1 MQELCCQVRILSGE
15 FANPLISRQNRTVFL
30 KIGLDFTLFF
40 VYNRVYE
47 VRGRMKCAYCGC
59 TQSRVV
65 DSRQSEDGTSIRRRR
80 ECENCGRRF
89 TTYERIDLV
98 PLMVIKK
105 DQTREAFDVEKLRS
119 GIVKA
124 CEKRPVSLNR
134 IDELVRDIEQK
145 LNNHPDSEITS
156 QMVGELVMDGLKN
169 LDEVAYVRFASVYR
183 QFRDIQTFRDELN
196 KLLAD
201 FNPGTT
207 DGESVR

>member
-1 MQELCCQVRILSGE
+1 
-15 FANPLISRQNRTVFL
+15 
-30 KIGLDFTLFF
+30 
-40 VYNRVYE
+40 
-47 VRGRMKCAYCGC
+47 MKCAYCGC

-65 DSRQSEDGTSIRRRR
+65 DSRQNEDGTSIRRRR

-89 TTYERIDLV
+89 TTYEHIELV

-124 CEKRPVSLNR
+124 CEKRPVSLGR
-134 IDELVRDIEQK
+134 IDELVREIERK
-145 LNNHPDSEITS
+145 LNNQSDSEITS
-156 QMVGELVMDGLKN
+156 SNIGELVMEGLKQ

-183 QFRDIQTFRDELN
+183 QFTDIETFRDELN

-201 FNPGTT
+201 LNPGTT
-207 DGESVR
+207 DGKPVR

>member
-1 MQELCCQVRILSGE
+1 
-15 FANPLISRQNRTVFL
+15 
-30 KIGLDFTLFF
+30 
-40 VYNRVYE
+40 
-47 VRGRMKCAYCGC
+47 MKCAYCGH

-80 ECENCGRRF
+80 ECEKCGRRF

-105 DQTREAFDVEKLRS
+105 DQTREAFDVSKLRS

-124 CEKRPVSLNR
+124 CEKRPVPLSR
-134 IDELVRDIEQK
+134 VDALVVEIEQK
-145 LNNHPDSEITS
+145 LNKQPDSEITS
-156 QMVGELVMDGLKN
+156 KMIGELVMDGLKK

-183 QFRDIQTFRDELN
+183 QFRDIQSFRDELN

-201 FNPGTT
+201 FEPGTA
-207 DGESVR
+207 DGDSIR